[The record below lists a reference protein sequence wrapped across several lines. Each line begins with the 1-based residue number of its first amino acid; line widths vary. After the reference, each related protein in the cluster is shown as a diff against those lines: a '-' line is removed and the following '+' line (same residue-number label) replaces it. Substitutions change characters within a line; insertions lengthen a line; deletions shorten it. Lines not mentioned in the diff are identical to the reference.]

1 MCRIKRLIISWSY
14 VMYLNNFSKIA
25 TSSEFNYIHGFYT
38 FQCACMTMVLVM
50 SQTDTLNFLSFYPD
64 NVRLYVVTRHAG
76 P

>member
-25 TSSEFNYIHGFYT
+25 TLCEFNYIHGFYT
-38 FQCACMTMVLVM
+38 FQCAYMTMVLVM